1 MTMSCCSA
9 LSGLLIWVCIIFEE
23 HNRVS
28 DQTSE
33 CSAFPLARHSA
44 SSLDAGLW
52 WEIYVVQ
59 EANLGGS
66 SSVGL
71 KSEHQSKHS
80 E

>member
-1 MTMSCCSA
+1 MSSRSVL
-9 LSGLLIWVCIIFEE
+9 LSLLIWVCILFEE
-23 HNRVS
+23 DNRVS
-28 DQTSE
+28 DQTSK
-33 CSAFPLARHSA
+33 CSASPLAPYSV

-52 WEIYVVQ
+52 WEIYTVW

-71 KSEHQSKHS
+71 KSEHQGKHS